1 MNNISN
7 RYKRMDDFIQRWK
20 QIALENPNVSF
31 DDVAIQNAIYSD
43 LVRIGVSDSER
54 KHDLSHEGVFQRWV
68 DDFASVSNIDVF
80 VADDWQY
87 FCQFINRKSEVV
99 GPEREAIKVYIPL
112 DRMHVENGA
121 KMIFSFLAK
130 NNIAHASKVGKN
142 IRFDDIVVRLSSE
155 EDARQLLSFVDSV
168 PYLKEGMLEPNP
180 FAFNNQ
186 SIALVCDR
194 KLSYNSTISSLIS
207 AYLSQKKSNNDLSR
221 ASLTDFVRFS
231 YNYYDERFER
241 FEKLDE
247 TMERFGIIDRG
258 NGQETNSAV
267 INTKEVINLFLASM
281 QPMFYYRNYAE
292 EFRKRRENISFKKE
306 VLELQHL
313 RAKRKMLENH
323 QGTSSSLDDTIV
335 DDSFFYNQ
343 ILMET
348 VNTMT
353 EKYNKKR
360 ALSSIDTYLLTGS
373 ASVLTRDNDI
383 RTRITSSNFRNYFNS
398 LFREHDVSCK
408 DYYSMMLLDKG
419 KEADYLKNAV
429 LDTYDKYDG
438 KCVNGKAII
447 NGKNL
452 VASAIS
458 KIVVNGDFGGI
469 TRDNNN
475 REQLQ
480 KHVLPEEVLKIMQS
494 KTNMFTERKSLNEV
508 EVKMLG
514 EAYLSSVLD
523 ERKNKINGKGVA

>member
-1 MNNISN
+1 MNLVNNISN

-155 EDARQLLSFVDSV
+155 EDARQLLNFVDSV

-194 KLSYNSTISSLIS
+194 KLSYNSTISGIS
-207 AYLSQKKSNNDLSR
+207 
-221 ASLTDFVRFS
+221 
-231 YNYYDERFER
+231 
-241 FEKLDE
+241 
-247 TMERFGIIDRG
+247 
-258 NGQETNSAV
+258 
-267 INTKEVINLFLASM
+267 SM
-281 QPMFYYRNYAE
+281 P
-292 EFRKRRENISFKKE
+292 
-306 VLELQHL
+306 
-313 RAKRKMLENH
+313 
-323 QGTSSSLDDTIV
+323 
-335 DDSFFYNQ
+335 
-343 ILMET
+343 
-348 VNTMT
+348 
-353 EKYNKKR
+353 
-360 ALSSIDTYLLTGS
+360 
-373 ASVLTRDNDI
+373 
-383 RTRITSSNFRNYFNS
+383 S
-398 LFREHDVSCK
+398 LFNVILNSSQRVAPS
-408 DYYSMMLLDKG
+408 
-419 KEADYLKNAV
+419 LKFS
-429 LDTYDKYDG
+429 
-438 KCVNGKAII
+438 VN
-447 NGKNL
+447 NCP
-452 VASAIS
+452 
-458 KIVVNGDFGGI
+458 F
-469 TRDNNN
+469 R
-475 REQLQ
+475 
-480 KHVLPEEVLKIMQS
+480 
-494 KTNMFTERKSLNEV
+494 LNPT
-508 EVKMLG
+508 
-514 EAYLSSVLD
+514 
-523 ERKNKINGKGVA
+523 